1 MAAATPDQV
10 AECPSCGAEVALDAK
25 ECPNCGEIFS
35 EDLLQVASSEG
46 EPKTPRLEKLLFLG
60 GLVLV
65 LVGGPGIALGSWL
78 HDVLHIPVIG
88 DAYATFGPLNRLFAA
103 LGLLVLL
110 VGIVLL
116 ILSLRVVRP
125 SFDYDVGAPKKA

>member
-1 MAAATPDQV
+1 MAEATPDQV

-35 EDLLQVASSEG
+35 EDLLQVTVSES
-46 EPKTPRLEKLLFLG
+46 EPETSRLGKVLFLG

-65 LVGGPGIALGSWL
+65 LVGGPGLALGSWL

-88 DAYATFGPLNRLFAA
+88 DAYLTFGWLNRLFAA
-103 LGLLVLL
+103 AGLLVLL

>member
-1 MAAATPDQV
+1 MAAATSDQV

-35 EDLLQVASSEG
+35 EDLLQVTESDG
-46 EPKTPRLEKLLFLG
+46 ETKPARLEKWLFLG
-60 GLVLV
+60 GLLLV
-65 LVGGPGIALGSWL
+65 ILGGPGIALGSWL
-78 HDVLHIPVIG
+78 HDVLQIPVIG

-125 SFDYDVGAPKKA
+125 TFDYDVGSPKKA

>member
-1 MAAATPDQV
+1 V
-10 AECPSCGAEVALDAK
+10 V
-25 ECPNCGEIFS
+25 
-35 EDLLQVASSEG
+35 V
-46 EPKTPRLEKLLFLG
+46 PRRSA
-60 GLVLV
+60 
-65 LVGGPGIALGSWL
+65 PRDPRRSGIALGSWL
-78 HDVLHIPVIG
+78 HDVLQIPVIG

-125 SFDYDVGAPKKA
+125 TFDYDVGSPKKA